1 MMRWKHFAWTLGIG
15 LLTGTLVTGVAIS
28 QKLSPGIGTAGG
40 QSCRTP
46 DRSEV
51 RIPGATFRMGSA
63 EFYEEEGPVHPV
75 TVKSFSI
82 DRFAVTNAE
91 FAKFVKATGYITDAE
106 RPPKPED
113 YPEVEPDKLVAGG
126 AVFTP
131 PGGMRKPEDP
141 MTWWEFVPGANWRH
155 PSGPDGSIVGKDDYP
170 VVQVSYNDAL
180 AYAHWV
186 GRELPTEEQLEFA
199 ARGGLDGKTYAW
211 GDELTPGGK
220 HMANTWQGE
229 FPNQNLAE
237 DGFVGA
243 APVGCFPANG
253 YGLYDMIGNVWE
265 WSSSPYDA
273 NAPKGPPSRLL
284 RTIKGGS
291 FLCAPNYCHRY
302 RPAARQPQETGFS
315 ALHLGFRTVSNR

>member
-15 LLTGTLVTGVAIS
+15 LLTGSLVTGVAIS

-131 PGGMRKPEDP
+131 PGELAPSQWPRRQHRRQGRLSSR
-141 MTWWEFVPGANWRH
+141 PG
-155 PSGPDGSIVGKDDYP
+155 
-170 VVQVSYNDAL
+170 
-180 AYAHWV
+180 
-186 GRELPTEEQLEFA
+186 QL
-199 ARGGLDGKTYAW
+199 
-211 GDELTPGGK
+211 
-220 HMANTWQGE
+220 
-229 FPNQNLAE
+229 
-237 DGFVGA
+237 
-243 APVGCFPANG
+243 
-253 YGLYDMIGNVWE
+253 
-265 WSSSPYDA
+265 
-273 NAPKGPPSRLL
+273 
-284 RTIKGGS
+284 
-291 FLCAPNYCHRY
+291 
-302 RPAARQPQETGFS
+302 
-315 ALHLGFRTVSNR
+315 